1 MGGFKKFLLRG
12 NIVELAVAV
21 IVGATFSGLI
31 QALVADLITPLIGAV
46 TGGRQPN
53 FANYSFTV
61 NGSQFKYGDF
71 INHLITFLIIAAVVY
86 WLVVMPMTRLVSMFD
101 KDKAAEERQCPECL
115 SDVPIEARRCAFCTV
130 SLVPESEKPAPTGAQ
145 RPSPP
150 PR

>member
-21 IVGATFSGLI
+21 IVGATFSGLV

-53 FANYSFTV
+53 FAEYSFTV

-71 INHLITFLIIAAVVY
+71 LNHLLTFLMVSAVVY
-86 WLVVMPMTRLVSMFD
+86 WLIVAPMTRLISLLDRD
-101 KDKAAEERQCPECL
+101 KDATTRQCPECL
-115 SDVPIEARRCAFCTV
+115 TDIPAEARRCAACTV
-130 SLVPESEKPAPTGAQ
+130 ELVPDSEKPA
-145 RPSPP
+145 
-150 PR
+150 